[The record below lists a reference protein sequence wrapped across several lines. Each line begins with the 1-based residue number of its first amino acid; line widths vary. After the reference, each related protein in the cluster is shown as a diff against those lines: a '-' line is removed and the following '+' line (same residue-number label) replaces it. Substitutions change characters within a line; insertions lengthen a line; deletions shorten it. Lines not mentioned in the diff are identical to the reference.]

1 MTDKSAPDTSPILP
15 DQQVL
20 AELVGQILDEA
31 RGQGASAAEAGVS
44 MEAGLSATVRL
55 GEVET
60 LEYHRDRGLGV
71 TVYFGQRKGSA
82 STSDLDPKAVRETVR
97 AACDIARY
105 TSEDSCSGLADAAL
119 LATDIP
125 DLDLYHPW
133 SLDAERAI
141 ELARECEDTARSF
154 DSRIDNSEG
163 ASVSSHQGLRMYG
176 NSLGFVGG
184 YPSTRHSLS
193 CAVLGRL
200 EDQMQRDYWYTVSR
214 VPDDL
219 EPAAEVGRKAAE
231 RTVRRLGGRRLSTR
245 QVPVVFAAELAS
257 SLFGHL
263 VGAVRGASLY
273 RRSSFLLDHLGKPVF
288 RPFVRVDEQPH
299 RKRALGSAPFD
310 NEGVATR
317 DRDLIRDGVLQGYV
331 LDSYSARKLGMQT
344 TGNAGGVH
352 NLTVEPGSHDL
363 AGLLRQMDTG
373 LLVTELMGQGINM
386 VTGDYSRGAAGFWV
400 EGGEIQYPVEEITVA
415 GNLKDMFQQLAEV
428 GNDVDRRG
436 NIHTGSVLIESM
448 TVAGE

>member
-363 AGLLRQMDTG
+363 AGLLQQMGTG

>member
-1 MTDKSAPDTSPILP
+1 MTDKAVADVAPILP
-15 DQQVL
+15 DQRVL

-105 TSEDSCSGLADAAL
+105 TGEDDCAGLADAAL
-119 LATDIP
+119 LASEVP

-133 SLDAERAI
+133 DLHAERAI
-141 ELARECEDTARSF
+141 ELARDCEDAARAF

-163 ASVSSHQGLRMYG
+163 ASVSSHQGLRVYG

-193 CAVLGRL
+193 CAVLGRHG
-200 EDQMQRDYWYTVSR
+200 DQMQRDYWYTVSR
-214 VPDDL
+214 VADEL
-219 EPAAEVGRKAAE
+219 EPPAQVGRKAAE
-231 RTVRRLGGRRLSTR
+231 RTVQRLGSRRLSTR
-245 QVPVVFAAELAS
+245 QVPVVFAADVAS
-257 SLFGHL
+257 SLIGHF
-263 VGAVRGASLY
+263 VAAVRGGSLY
-273 RRSSFLLDHLGKPVF
+273 RKSSFLLDYLGKPVF
-288 RPFVRVDEQPH
+288 RSWMAIYERPH

-310 NEGVATR
+310 NEGVATS
-317 DRDLIRDGVLQGYV
+317 DRDLIRDGILQGYV

-352 NLTVEPGSHDL
+352 NLTVESGSHDL
-363 AGLLRQMDTG
+363 AGLLRQMGTG
-373 LLVTELMGQGINM
+373 LLVTELMGQGINP

-415 GNLKDMFQQLAEV
+415 GNLKDMFSQLAEV
-428 GNDVDRRG
+428 GNDVERRG
-436 NIHTGSVLIESM
+436 NIHTGSVLIETM